1 MALKR
6 RQKIS
11 PSFSMSSMTDLIFLL
26 LIFFMI
32 TSTMVS
38 PNAIKVLLPQ
48 GSEQT
53 SAKPMARV
61 IIDKDLNYYGAFGN
75 EDEMPLAIDEVTA
88 FLQECARKEPEMYV
102 ALYADESIPY
112 REIVRVLNIANENKV
127 IGIVCTVALHVLVLL
142 LLFLLKLTVPAE
154 QEEGGVPVMLGNTE
168 LAAGDA
174 DPYTMTEVDVMPSEV
189 PSSAPEAAVEP
200 EVEQPMITQQD
211 EPSLQVKK
219 EKPKTETKK
228 EQPKKT
234 PVKTE
239 TQKVNKPKEK
249 TEAEK
254 RAEAEKAAAQAAAN
268 AIAGAFGKG
277 SQMGS
282 KGNAAGAGLQGSPTG
297 NSSTGKTS
305 GVGGYGTFDLNGRTL
320 GGGKLPVPVYNVQ
333 DEGRVVVTIVV
344 NPAGQVISTSINKRT
359 NTVNPALRRAAEEA
373 ARKARFNAVDG
384 VNNQS
389 GTITYYFKLK

>member
-1 MALKR
+1 MK
-6 RQKIS
+6 K
-11 PSFSMSSMTDLIFLL
+11 
-26 LIFFMI
+26 
-32 TSTMVS
+32 
-38 PNAIKVLLPQ
+38 
-48 GSEQT
+48 
-53 SAKPMARV
+53 
-61 IIDKDLNYYGAFGN
+61 
-75 EDEMPLAIDEVTA
+75 
-88 FLQECARKEPEMYV
+88 
-102 ALYADESIPY
+102 
-112 REIVRVLNIANENKV
+112 NKV
-127 IGIVCTVALHVLVLL
+127 IGIVCTVVLHLLVLL
-142 LLFLLKLTVPAE
+142 LLFFLKLTVPAE

-168 LAAGDA
+168 LAEGEA
-174 DPYTMTEVDVMPSEV
+174 DPYTLTEVDMMPSEE
-189 PSSAPEAAVEP
+189 PSSSQEAAEAP
-200 EVEQPMITQQD
+200 AVEQPMITQQD

-219 EKPKTETKK
+219 ETPKKETPKK

-239 TQKVNKPKEK
+239 TKPVNKPKEK

-268 AIAGAFGKG
+268 KIAGAFGKG

-282 KGNAAGAGLQGSPTG
+282 KGNASGAGLQGSPTG

-305 GVGGYGTFDLNGRTL
+305 GVGGYGTFDLNGRSL
-320 GGGKLPVPVYNVQ
+320 GSGNLPVPVYNVQ

-373 ARKARFNAVDG
+373 ARKALFNAVDG

-389 GTITYYFKLK
+389 GTITYYFKLR

>member
-1 MALKR
+1 MK
-6 RQKIS
+6 K
-11 PSFSMSSMTDLIFLL
+11 
-26 LIFFMI
+26 
-32 TSTMVS
+32 
-38 PNAIKVLLPQ
+38 
-48 GSEQT
+48 
-53 SAKPMARV
+53 
-61 IIDKDLNYYGAFGN
+61 
-75 EDEMPLAIDEVTA
+75 
-88 FLQECARKEPEMYV
+88 
-102 ALYADESIPY
+102 
-112 REIVRVLNIANENKV
+112 NKV

-174 DPYTMTEVDVMPSEV
+174 DPYTMTEVDVMPSEA
-189 PSSAPEAAVEP
+189 PSSAPEAVAEP

-282 KGNAAGAGLQGSPTG
+282 KGNAAGAGLQGS
-297 NSSTGKTS
+297 
-305 GVGGYGTFDLNGRTL
+305 

-344 NPAGQVISTSINKRT
+344 DPAGQVISTSINKRT